1 MPAIPELISN
11 FRWLLSNPI
20 DLTELKGDLWAW
32 ASAPN
37 IKEVFYQLLS
47 LLEKHDVL
55 ATFFVSGVC
64 AEQNKDEILAIKGA
78 GHEIGLHG
86 YKHVPYNMP
95 RAEMESDLNRALS
108 VFNDLGVEVKGF
120 RAPWLIVSKDVYP
133 AAQKLGLTYMSST
146 KSKNGPQRVDEYGL
160 VELPIYL
167 EDQALL
173 QRNAVETLLKSS
185 EDGRVFEFHLLYV
198 RHGVKIL
205 DEFLSKLKTD
215 TATLSQIA
223 KTGKGLGL
231 SFDIAYFNRT
241 ELLKKLV
248 H

>member
-1 MPAIPELISN
+1 M
-11 FRWLLSNPI
+11 
-20 DLTELKGDLWAW
+20 WAW

-47 LLEKHDVL
+47 LLKKHNVL

-64 AEQNKDEILAIKGA
+64 AEQNKGEILAIKNA

-86 YKHVPYNMP
+86 YKHVPYDMP
-95 RAEMESDLNRALS
+95 RAEMESDLNHAVS
-108 VFNDLGVEVKGF
+108 VFHDLGVEVKGF
-120 RAPWLIVSKDVYP
+120 RAPWLIASKDVYCI
-133 AAQKLGLTYMSST
+133 AQKLGLTYMSST
-146 KSKNGPQRVDEYGL
+146 KSKYGPRRVEEYGL
-160 VELPIYL
+160 AELPIYL

-198 RHGVKIL
+198 RHTMKVL
-205 DEFLSKLKTD
+205 DEFLSQLKID
-215 TATLSQIA
+215 TSTLSQIA
-223 KTGKGLGL
+223 KTSKGLGL
-231 SFDIAYFNRT
+231 SFDIAYFNRV
-241 ELLKKLV
+241 ELLKKLI